1 MTPPFPTRRAS
12 DRFSLFS
19 SGGSGRAKIDRR
31 IGGLRGRGVVI
42 GPGIAGHTEHA
53 LGQLV
58 AVDLARPAT
67 DRRGACRKPGTRPA
81 RFFESCGSL
90 SVDHQLEQFL
100 LILLPDQLRD
110 GPPRSEEH
118 TSDIQ
123 SLMHISYAVS

>member
-1 MTPPFPTRRAS
+1 MRIS
-12 DRFSLFS
+12 DWS
-19 SGGSGRAKIDRR
+19 SDVCSSD
-31 IGGLRGRGVVI
+31 LVVI

-90 SVDHQLEQFL
+90 SVDQQLEQFL

-110 GPPRSEEH
+110 GPLCTWTVARCQSSEEH
-118 TSDIQ
+118 TSNS
-123 SLMHISYAVS
+123 SLYCASRMRSSA